1 MRVSNGPSEE
11 TDMKSSSARQA
22 VYSTATH
29 RAMRWAWG
37 SFLALLLIGLI
48 EVAARV
54 ISKAVAA
61 ADWRALS
68 GLWALAPVLV
78 VWLGLA
84 RFFFRQQPIWGSADG
99 LEVGSGRRSRLIPW
113 SKVGP
118 PEWAWFS
125 FDVPGSLRIAYVQI
139 TDEGR
144 IFLYAD
150 DDSLEKLSLLRSE
163 ALASGRTKAKAAPGD
178 AERADRLRPE
188 RPAFPLAFIPLV
200 LVLVA
205 VVNIVM
211 MLVQTAHAVL
221 AVTLLVITVVIT
233 ALVFAFR
240 KPSNG

>member
-1 MRVSNGPSEE
+1 
-11 TDMKSSSARQA
+11 
-22 VYSTATH
+22 
-29 RAMRWAWG
+29 MRWAWG
-37 SFLALLLIGLI
+37 SFLALLLIGMT

-61 ADWRALS
+61 ADWRVLS

-84 RFFFRQQPIWGSADG
+84 RFVFRQQPIWGSADG

-125 FDVPGSLRIAYVQI
+125 FDVPGSLRIAYVEI
-139 TDEGR
+139 RDEGR
-144 IFLYAD
+144 IFIYAN
-150 DDSLEKLSLLRSE
+150 DDSLQKLSLLRNE
-163 ALASGRTKAKAAPGD
+163 ALASGRTTARAVEND
-178 AERADRLRPE
+178 AEHADRLHPE
-188 RPAFPLAFIPLV
+188 RPTFPFAFIPLV

-211 MLVQTAHAVL
+211 MLVQTGHAVL
-221 AVTLLVITVVIT
+221 AITLLVAAVAIM
-233 ALVFAFR
+233 ALVFALR
-240 KPSNG
+240 KPSNGCS